1 MAQPLATSLP
11 PARPSVSNCLYQIL
25 ENGTCAFISLWPK
38 RKEESLSVSAKN
50 HFLRF
55 CDSSLVSL
63 EVFSPAQILLIVQRK
78 AMHHSIFLSPLF
90 LCFFLLEF
98 RSLALYVPSVLFC
111 VLLSLLA
118 VLSILLFFSTLLS
131 IPCFVYS
138 FSVYSLYFLIS
149 LIFSFSNLL
158 SLLFSFLYSIC
169 STLMCYYY
177 WNCSLSLVKT
187 GINFK
192 KT

>member
-1 MAQPLATSLP
+1 MHSLACDP
-11 PARPSVSNCLYQIL
+11 KGKRNPSVFQPRIISCVFAILHLCLLKY
-25 ENGTCAFISLWPK
+25 S
-38 RKEESLSVSAKN
+38 R
-50 HFLRF
+50 
-55 CDSSLVSL
+55 
-63 EVFSPAQILLIVQRK
+63 QRK
-78 AMHHSIFLSPLF
+78 SCWSCREKLCITQFFLSPLF

-111 VLLSLLA
+111 VLLCLLA
-118 VLSILLFFSTLLS
+118 ILSILLFFSTLLS

-149 LIFSFSNLL
+149 LIVSFSNLL

-177 WNCSLSLVKT
+177 WICSLSLVKT

>member
-1 MAQPLATSLP
+1 MKPFP
-11 PARPSVSNCLYQIL
+11 FIPKIVSTLDQ
-25 ENGTCAFISLWPK
+25 
-38 RKEESLSVSAKN
+38 
-50 HFLRF
+50 
-55 CDSSLVSL
+55 
-63 EVFSPAQILLIVQRK
+63 SPALPCEKQGSKNKTKSSWLK
-78 AMHHSIFLSPLF
+78 NSPLF

-98 RSLALYVPSVLFC
+98 RSLALYVPPVLFC

-118 VLSILLFFSTLLS
+118 ILSILLFFSTLLS

-149 LIFSFSNLL
+149 LIVSFSNLL

-177 WNCSLSLVKT
+177 WICSLSLVKT